1 MFRHGGKL
9 CFVVLALFASVGLQ
23 AAERITLQ
31 LKWSHAFQFAGY
43 YAALAQGYY
52 AEAGL
57 EVSLSEARPGIDPI
71 DELLSGRADYA
82 VGNSSAL
89 IARQQGKPLVVLAT
103 IFQHSPSGLVA
114 LRRPGL
120 GSVHDLAD
128 KRLMLEP
135 MSEEIDA
142 YLRRA
147 GIPLERIQRVPH
159 EHSLDALRE
168 RRVEAMSVYSTNETY
183 HLEQSGLDYLMFSP
197 RSVGIDFY
205 GDNLLTTLNELRQH
219 PQRVAAFRAASLRGW
234 EYALQHPEEM
244 IALIR
249 SKYAPQLG
257 SEFLRYEAARTAELI
272 HADLVPIGYMH
283 PGRWQHIAEVYAE
296 LGMLPA
302 DVALDDFLYS
312 TEAKAG
318 LPRWVHAV
326 LLLTLLVVFAIAAVA
341 WHIHRINQRLRQGHA
356 ELQKAHQQ
364 LRLFLTAAEQGPMS
378 ILITDADSVIRYVN
392 PFLTNITGYTAGEVI
407 GQTPRMFRSGLTP
420 VDTYRDMWGTL
431 RSGQPWAGE
440 LQNRRKNGELYWEET
455 HIAPVRDDDGTV
467 THYIGLKRDIT
478 RRREAEQLLAASEA
492 RLRTIF
498 SNLPCMVYQLL
509 LRPDGDVRFTFVSE
523 GVSLFGLSPAQV
535 TGDAASLMGLIHPDD
550 QARVMQSSLE
560 AAAAMR
566 DWHAE
571 FRLCHPDG
579 RLIWVEARDQ
589 PIGQEGEAVLCTGY
603 LIDITA
609 RRELEDR
616 LRSSEEK
623 FRTFVENANDIIY
636 TVTLDGVIDYVS
648 PNWSEILGH
657 PLDSIIGRGYSD
669 MVHPEDLAACEAF
682 FARLIET
689 RRKQSGV
696 EYRVRHADGHWCWH
710 ISNAAPRFDAAG
722 NVCGVLGIAR
732 DISERKAAELHM
744 THLAHHDPLTG
755 LPNRILFSDRVR
767 QALLVAQRSGEH
779 LALMFIDLD
788 RFKPINDTHGH
799 HVGDLVLQ
807 EVARRIS
814 STVRAAD
821 TVARVGGDEFVVL
834 LTGLDDAPA
843 AVNVAA
849 KIHTALR
856 QPFEYGELSLHLS
869 SCIGISLSPEHGSTE
884 QELAAHADSA
894 MYEAK
899 QAGRDGIRLYAAP
912 EV

>member
-1 MFRHGGKL
+1 M
-9 CFVVLALFASVGLQ
+9 
-23 AAERITLQ
+23 
-31 LKWSHAFQFAGY
+31 
-43 YAALAQGYY
+43 
-52 AEAGL
+52 
-57 EVSLSEARPGIDPI
+57 
-71 DELLSGRADYA
+71 
-82 VGNSSAL
+82 
-89 IARQQGKPLVVLAT
+89 
-103 IFQHSPSGLVA
+103 
-114 LRRPGL
+114 
-120 GSVHDLAD
+120 
-128 KRLMLEP
+128 
-135 MSEEIDA
+135 
-142 YLRRA
+142 
-147 GIPLERIQRVPH
+147 
-159 EHSLDALRE
+159 
-168 RRVEAMSVYSTNETY
+168 
-183 HLEQSGLDYLMFSP
+183 
-197 RSVGIDFY
+197 
-205 GDNLLTTLNELRQH
+205 
-219 PQRVAAFRAASLRGW
+219 
-234 EYALQHPEEM
+234 
-244 IALIR
+244 
-249 SKYAPQLG
+249 
-257 SEFLRYEAARTAELI
+257 
-272 HADLVPIGYMH
+272 
-283 PGRWQHIAEVYAE
+283 
-296 LGMLPA
+296 
-302 DVALDDFLYS
+302 
-312 TEAKAG
+312 
-318 LPRWVHAV
+318 
-326 LLLTLLVVFAIAAVA
+326 
-341 WHIHRINQRLRQGHA
+341 
-356 ELQKAHQQ
+356 
-364 LRLFLTAAEQGPMS
+364 
-378 ILITDADSVIRYVN
+378 
-392 PFLTNITGYTAGEVI
+392 
-407 GQTPRMFRSGLTP
+407 
-420 VDTYRDMWGTL
+420 
-431 RSGQPWAGE
+431 
-440 LQNRRKNGELYWEET
+440 
-455 HIAPVRDDDGTV
+455 
-467 THYIGLKRDIT
+467 
-478 RRREAEQLLAASEA
+478 
-492 RLRTIF
+492 
-498 SNLPCMVYQLL
+498 
-509 LRPDGDVRFTFVSE
+509 
-523 GVSLFGLSPAQV
+523 SLFGLSPAQV

-657 PLDSIIGRGYSD
+657 PLDSIIGRGFSD
-669 MVHPEDLAACEAF
+669 MVHPEDIAGCEAF

-744 THLAHHDPLTG
+744 THLAYHDPLTG

-884 QELAAHADSA
+884 QELAAHADNA